1 MPDPKKDLA
10 CYLALP
16 YTIQITQDQDE
27 SWFIRI
33 RELEG
38 CMTQVDTWD
47 DVRPAIREIMELW
60 IGLAL
65 ERGRP
70 IPDRRDSQ
78 HVRASPPAPA
88 TPPRTPRAAPAETPP
103 APSAP

>member
-1 MPDPKKDLA
+1 MPEPDKSVSD
-10 CYLALP
+10 YLTLP
-16 YTIQITQDQDE
+16 YTIEMSQDRDE

-33 RELEG
+33 KELEG

-47 DVRPAIREIMELW
+47 EVRPTIREIMELW

-70 IPDRRDSQ
+70 IPE
-78 HVRASPPAPA
+78 PEGL
-88 TPPRTPRAAPAETPP
+88 AAR
-103 APSAP
+103 